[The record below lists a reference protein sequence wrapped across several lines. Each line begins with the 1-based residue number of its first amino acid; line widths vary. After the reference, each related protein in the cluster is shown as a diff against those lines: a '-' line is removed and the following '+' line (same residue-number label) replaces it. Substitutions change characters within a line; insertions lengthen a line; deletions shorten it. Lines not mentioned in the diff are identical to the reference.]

1 MVSLRSRT
9 VLLPV
14 EIKHREID
22 GMLLLGAVLAERGRR
37 VILGNRQEI
46 NGLRHRLPPAVFL
59 GKTIQVLDEEA
70 YERWRRFGHGV
81 VALDEEAL
89 VMWSKPIYVRRRV
102 HPPTVRHVAALL
114 AWGRDNAQ
122 TWEEALPDGHPPI
135 HVTGN
140 ARFDLLRPELRE
152 AEAELCASLR
162 RRHGRF
168 ILFNS
173 NFGSVNTVVEEVT
186 RLPHPDQLARTGQ
199 APPRH
204 YDPGLARYRHAV
216 FDEFRTAL
224 PAIARRFPEHTLI
237 VRPHPSERG
246 ATWQEA
252 LADLPNA
259 HVVYEHATLPWIL
272 AADVVLHHTCTTA
285 VEAYLCDRPAISY
298 RPLADDAFDP
308 ALTVRLSEQVTSLPA
323 LLERLAARLAGA
335 PPRPAPGAEAALA
348 HHYAAAKGPLAADR
362 IADALDTVDV
372 PGSFAAGPWL
382 RRRHFAADR
391 WRKSLRRRL
400 GKTAKPDEPWRAAWR
415 QHLYPSGDP
424 GTEVAELQERLALFG
439 RLLGRFA
446 GVRLTP
452 TGGTLGARQLYR
464 LERRP
469 GAGRDGRE

>member
-1 MVSLRSRT
+1 MASLRSRT

-14 EIKHREID
+14 EIKHRELD
-22 GMLLLGAVLAERGRR
+22 AMLLLGAVLAERGRR
-37 VILGNRQEI
+37 VILGNRLEI
-46 NGLRHRLPPAVFL
+46 NALRHRLPPAVFL

-114 AWGRDNAQ
+114 AWGRDNAR
-122 TWEEALPDGHPPI
+122 TWEEALPDGRPPI

-140 ARFDLLRPELRE
+140 ARFDLLRPELRSSE
-152 AEAELCASLR
+152 APLAAELR
-162 RRHGRF
+162 RRYGRF

-173 NFGSVNTVVEEVT
+173 NFGSVNAVVEEVT

-199 APPRH
+199 EPPRH
-204 YDPGLARYRHAV
+204 YDPDLARYRHAV

-224 PAIARRFPEHTLI
+224 PAVARRFPEHTLI

-252 LADLPNA
+252 LGDLPNA

-272 AADVVLHHTCTTA
+272 GADLVLHHTCTTA

-298 RPLADDAFDP
+298 RPRADDAFDP
-308 ALTVRLSEQVTSLPA
+308 ALTVALSEQVTSLPE
-323 LLERLAARLAGA
+323 LLDRIAARLEGA
-335 PPRPAPGAEAALA
+335 APRLAPGAEAALA
-348 HHYAAAKGPLAADR
+348 RHYAAARGPLAAER
-362 IADALDTVDV
+362 IADALDTVEF
-372 PGSFAAGPWL
+372 PARFAAAPWL
-382 RRRHFAADR
+382 RRRRWQADR
-391 WRKSLRRRL
+391 WRKRLRRHFSR
-400 GKTAKPDEPWRAAWR
+400 APKPEEPWRSAWR

-424 GTEVAELQERLALFG
+424 GAEAAELEARLALFA

-446 GVRLTP
+446 GVHLAP
-452 TGGTLGARQLYR
+452 TGGALGARQLYR

-469 GAGRDGRE
+469 G